1 MALRQGLN
9 DQRICLQWVHIVHC
23 GYWRLKGVHTDLAA
37 LQILPAS
44 LAGRKFPEQ
53 TSSKAKQVS
62 RCWLSA
68 AYVHSPAC
76 STAAY
81 PLGHGSQET
90 KMQNEGLC
98 SAGGACKGAAGRLPA
113 ATSGVSAS
121 ATTSQVRVL

>member
-1 MALRQGLN
+1 MALREGGN

-62 RCWLSA
+62 ACWLPP

-76 STAAY
+76 TTAAY
-81 PLGHGSQET
+81 PLGHGSQVTE
-90 KMQNEGLC
+90 MQIQGLC
-98 SAGGACKGAAGRLPA
+98 PAGGACKRAAGCLPA

-121 ATTSQVRVL
+121 AAASEVRVL